1 MQEFFENLDLEN
13 QNNQNNQEHTDTN
26 EMLGCDIWYN

>member
-1 MQEFFENLDLEN
+1 MQELFENLDLE
-13 QNNQNNQEHTDTN
+13 NQNNQEHTDTN

>member
-1 MQEFFENLDLEN
+1 MQEFFENFDLE
-13 QNNQNNQEHTDTN
+13 NQNNQEHTDTN